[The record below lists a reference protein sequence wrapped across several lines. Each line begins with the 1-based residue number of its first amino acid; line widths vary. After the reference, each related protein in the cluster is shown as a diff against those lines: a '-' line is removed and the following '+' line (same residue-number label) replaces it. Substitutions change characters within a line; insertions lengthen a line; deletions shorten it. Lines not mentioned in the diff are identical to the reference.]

1 VEVHAALFIINTL
14 AGFTETK
21 YFISPLIKT
30 QISLKTET
38 KSNFSKSKYKIVV
51 PPWKEGGRRLSCPG
65 KHTENV
71 WFGKQKKK
79 SAVLLTMTQ
88 FLFLAHSS
96 LKGGPLG
103 GEESSTLCQ

>member
-1 VEVHAALFIINTL
+1 MKQKVTSQSLNTRVL
-14 AGFTETK
+14 CR
-21 YFISPLIKT
+21 
-30 QISLKTET
+30 
-38 KSNFSKSKYKIVV
+38 
-51 PPWKEGGRRLSCPG
+51 PWKEGGRKRLSWPG
-65 KHTENV
+65 KHTENI

-103 GEESSTLCQ
+103 GEESSTLCQWYS